1 MGCCGVYPGE
11 RAAMLK
17 GFLCSIAIA
26 LSLMIAAAGGD
37 EIIIEPTHATI
48 ESQEGHRLRV
58 VFAAEDRPALIF
70 KPEADAWDWSQTS
83 RLVIPVENP
92 GNEAVTLLLRLED
105 HESRSLTGK
114 VAIAPRSAG
123 NLAISIGAP
132 PPRSMGMIAGP
143 SPAAAGLDPGTLPV
157 TATDGGI
164 DASHVTVVRL
174 GMPRPSAPQ
183 PLVVGPPRVEPDRTS
198 YDGIVDGFGQFLL
211 GEWPEKVSSA
221 EMLRTKGAEEAR
233 AVAQW
238 LADSPRRDRFGGL
251 LGAGGFRAT
260 GFFRTEQRDGRW
272 WLITPEGNAFFSIG
286 MDVIALAGETYVDG
300 RECMFRDLPAPDGEL
315 AAHWSKRDERG
326 GLWPQRDRSFDN
338 GRAFNFYTANL
349 ERKFGPDWRER
360 WREETA
366 QRLEAWGFNT
376 IGNWSEPDLWAMH
389 RLPYTVPLWLEGG
402 FWWGGMPDPFDPRF
416 AAAVDCMARNAAAR
430 FRRDPW
436 LVGYF
441 VDNELS
447 WGRGWSTDPREHY
460 ALAINT
466 LALGPE
472 SSAKSDFVAQFIET
486 YRVPERL
493 AQAWGIPLASWD
505 ELRSA
510 GFAVPPASPD
520 NPAVIRDLA
529 AFTRRFAEAY
539 FRKVAEAL
547 RRYDPDH
554 LYLGSRFAWQ
564 TPEAVEAC
572 AVWCDIVSFNLYK
585 RSIANDRDEWAR
597 FHALG
602 KPALIGEFHFGSTDR
617 GLFWEGLVGAG
628 RESERG
634 PAYARYLRAVADN
647 PDFVGAHWFQYIDEP
662 LTGRTLDGE
671 NAHVG
676 FVTVADLPYMR
687 LAAAARD
694 ANLSVLRE
702 LHRIASRD
710 AGGEWPIRSN

>member
-300 RECMFRDLPAPDGEL
+300 REFMFRDLPAPDGEL
-315 AAHWSKRDERG
+315 AAHWSKRDDRG
-326 GLWPQRDRSFDN
+326 GLWPQRDRSFDH

-389 RLPYTVPLWLEGG
+389 RLPYTVPLWLAGFGG
-402 FWWGGMPDPFDPRF
+402 GESRILSIRGLPRLWMRWRGTLRRGSGATLGWSAISWTTSCLGGGAGQPIRGNITLSRSTRSLLVRRARRNRTSSRNSSKLIAYRSASHRPGAFRSPRGMN
-416 AAAVDCMARNAAAR
+416 CAAR
-430 FRRDPW
+430 VSPCRRRAP
-436 LVGYF
+436 
-441 VDNELS
+441 
-447 WGRGWSTDPREHY
+447 T
-460 ALAINT
+460 I
-466 LALGPE
+466 
-472 SSAKSDFVAQFIET
+472 
-486 YRVPERL
+486 
-493 AQAWGIPLASWD
+493 
-505 ELRSA
+505 LR
-510 GFAVPPASPD
+510 
-520 NPAVIRDLA
+520 
-529 AFTRRFAEAY
+529 
-539 FRKVAEAL
+539 
-547 RRYDPDH
+547 
-554 LYLGSRFAWQ
+554 
-564 TPEAVEAC
+564 
-572 AVWCDIVSFNLYK
+572 
-585 RSIANDRDEWAR
+585 
-597 FHALG
+597 
-602 KPALIGEFHFGSTDR
+602 
-617 GLFWEGLVGAG
+617 
-628 RESERG
+628 
-634 PAYARYLRAVADN
+634 
-647 PDFVGAHWFQYIDEP
+647 
-662 LTGRTLDGE
+662 
-671 NAHVG
+671 
-676 FVTVADLPYMR
+676 
-687 LAAAARD
+687 
-694 ANLSVLRE
+694 
-702 LHRIASRD
+702 
-710 AGGEWPIRSN
+710 